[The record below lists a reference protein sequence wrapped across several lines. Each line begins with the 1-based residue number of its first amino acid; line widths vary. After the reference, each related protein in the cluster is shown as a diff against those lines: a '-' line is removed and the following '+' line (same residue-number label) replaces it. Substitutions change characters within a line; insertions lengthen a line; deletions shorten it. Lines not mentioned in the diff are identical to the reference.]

1 MPQPTVSTAPSAVS
15 VTRLSPSCAYSN
27 QLVDERVDRCN
38 GVFRASLRHTL
49 GMLDVKKYFPFLNWP
64 RPHAALLRSELIAG
78 LTVALVMVPQSV
90 AYAGLAGM
98 PLITG
103 LYAALLPALVAVL
116 FGSSTRLSVG
126 PAALTCVLI
135 AASLNGLA
143 EPGSAQWVNLAVW
156 LAILSGLMQLAL
168 GTLSLGWLLNL
179 VSSPVFTGFTQA
191 AALLIMASQLPAFL
205 GLQGPLASLLD
216 APRFDLAALGF
227 GVASL
232 ALLILGKRFAPRLP
246 MVLLVAGA
254 AALLSWTS
262 GYSAS
267 GGAIIG
273 ALPAGLPSLYWPSL
287 PASGTLVA
295 LLVPASVIALVS
307 FLETA
312 SSAKIEAQRDGKLWN
327 TNQDLIGQGLAKL
340 ASALSGSF
348 ATSTSF
354 SRSAITLKAGAK
366 TGWSGLATVVCVLLT
381 LLVLMPLLHHVPRAV
396 LAAVVINAVMGM
408 VKPQQWAW
416 LWRIDRMEAV
426 TAAVTFVVTLL
437 TAPRIYWGVLAGVV
451 LGLVHFLLLR
461 LHPRII
467 EVGLHGD
474 GSLRDRHLW
483 HLPPLADKLYALRM
497 DAELDFASASALERA
512 ITEHLTGHPEV
523 RHVCLFAQ
531 PINRIDATGVEVFGQ
546 LRTALAARGVTL
558 HISGIKLPIEKVLLK
573 TNGLQP
579 GALLRMYRTDA
590 ETLTALQRL
599 EQV

>member
-1 MPQPTVSTAPSAVS
+1 M
-15 VTRLSPSCAYSN
+15 RDN
-27 QLVDERVDRCN
+27 
-38 GVFRASLRHTL
+38 
-49 GMLDVKKYFPFLNWP
+49 KKYFPFLSWP
-64 RPHAALLRSELIAG
+64 APTAGLLRGEVSAG

-135 AASLNGLA
+135 GASLTGLA
-143 EPGSAQWVNLAVW
+143 EPGGPQWVNLAVW
-156 LAILSGLMQLAL
+156 LAILSGGMQLAL
-168 GTLSLGWLLNL
+168 GALSLGWLLNL

-191 AALLIMASQLPAFL
+191 AALLIMASQLPTFL
-205 GLQGPLASLLD
+205 GLQGPPASLLD
-216 APRFDLAALGF
+216 APRLDLAALGF
-227 GVASL
+227 GSVSL
-232 ALLILGKRFAPRLP
+232 ALLILGKRYFPRLP

-254 AALLSWTS
+254 AALVSWGS
-262 GYSAS
+262 GYSA
-267 GGAIIG
+267 GGGSIIG

-287 PASGTLVA
+287 PPLDTLLA
-295 LLVPASVIALVS
+295 LLVPACVIALVS

-312 SSAKIEAQRDGKLWN
+312 SSAKIEALRDGKLWN
-327 TNQDLIGQGLAKL
+327 TNQDLVGQGLAKL

-354 SRSAITLKAGAK
+354 SRSAITLQAGAQ
-366 TGWSGLATVVCVLLT
+366 TGWSGVATVACVLLS

-396 LAAVVINAVMGM
+396 LAAVVISAVMGM
-408 VKPQQWAW
+408 LKPQQWAW
-416 LWRIDRMEAV
+416 LWRIDRVEAM
-426 TAAVTFVVTLL
+426 TATVTFVVTLL

-451 LGLVHFLLLR
+451 MGLVHFLLLR

-467 EVGLHGD
+467 EVGLHPD
-474 GSLRDRHLW
+474 GSMRDRNLW
-483 HLPPLADKLYALRM
+483 KLPPLADKLYALRM

-512 ITEHLTGHPEV
+512 ITEHLTQHPQV

-573 TNGLQP
+573 TEGLAAGP
-579 GALLRMYRTDA
+579 LLRMYRTDA
-590 ETLTALQRL
+590 ETLVALKAL
-599 EQV
+599 